1 MTQMQLETKR
11 RNKFFLSIQQNGDR
25 TVGWREQQNRR
36 RENPLEWR
44 VDGDDPT
51 NCLKKRNFSSRLFV
65 SPFERVLK
73 TIQKRTRLIYS
84 KCSLSSPLEK
94 ERERERK
101 KKIRCADG
109 NERPHGQRT
118 VFSPFLSLVLPFLFT
133 SVLLSPPVIRHGSD
147 GYLVFLFLLSVVC
160 YLLFFFFVSF
170 PIFCFFLVS
179 SGGRLDLEASKAI
192 SALDNVS
199 PYGYGL
205 ALCVC
210 VCVDIE
216 AATRALRWVAPR
228 TTTAERE
235 RGRFPNKQFNT

>member
-94 ERERERK
+94 EREREREK
-101 KKIRCADG
+101 EDSVRGWKWATT
-109 NERPHGQRT
+109 RPT
-118 VFSPFLSLVLPFLFT
+118 DCFLSVSISCSPI
-133 SVLLSPPVIRHGSD
+133 SVHLSPS
-147 GYLVFLFLLSVVC
+147 LSSC
-160 YLLFFFFVSF
+160 Y
-170 PIFCFFLVS
+170 
-179 SGGRLDLEASKAI
+179 
-192 SALDNVS
+192 
-199 PYGYGL
+199 
-205 ALCVC
+205 
-210 VCVDIE
+210 
-216 AATRALRWVAPR
+216 
-228 TTTAERE
+228 
-235 RGRFPNKQFNT
+235 